1 MSVLGHPEAGNP
13 KVMTQ
18 QDPTSPYGIRLIG
31 RCKDMM
37 SRMDPMRAWEWQDEV
52 AGTSLVTRKFSSSIF
67 CWKELRK
74 IQESKD
80 TKEKPWP
87 LHFGASGKGLSPTFY
102 SHKRAYWRRT
112 RDSIVYAFTNAF
124 MAVFKEW
131 FTGVVKDAIIQI
143 LQTVTS
149 HVCTE

>member
-1 MSVLGHPEAGNP
+1 MSVLGHPETGNR
-13 KVMTQ
+13 KDVTQ
-18 QDPTSPYGIRLIG
+18 QDSIQRPQICLIG

-37 SRMDPMRAWEWQDEV
+37 SKMDPMRALGMQDEV

-67 CWKELRK
+67 CWKGLHKLQEG
-74 IQESKD
+74 ESKN
-80 TKEKPWP
+80 TKDKPWP

-124 MAVFKEW
+124 MAVFMEW
-131 FTGVVKDAIIQI
+131 FTCVVKDAII
-143 LQTVTS
+143 LQTVMS
-149 HVCTE
+149 HVSTE